1 MSAIVL
7 DPAAPGGPRSP
18 AAVPEHPS
26 PLRTLRH
33 ALAISG
39 RNLRPLL
46 RMPHMVVADALRP
59 IMLTLLFNYVLGGSI
74 VLPGGGR
81 YSSYL
86 IPGILVQQVAFS
98 SAITA
103 TGLATDVRN
112 GILDRFRSLPIAR
125 SAYLIARILSDSA
138 RMLLTVALIVAVGLG
153 LGVRFSGGF
162 AGGVAGLALVIAFGI
177 SFAFISAGTAL
188 SVRDPEAVQMLWFV
202 ALMPLIFASSIF
214 ASAPT
219 VSGFAL
225 TTGWLQPVVRATPLT
240 VVADAARGLLLGGP
254 VATPALHALLW
265 IAGITVVSFAWAVR
279 SYRRVG

>member
-59 IMLTLLFNYVLGGSI
+59 IM
-74 VLPGGGR
+74 LPGGGR

-153 LGVRFSGGF
+153 LGFRFSGGF

-214 ASAPT
+214 ASPT
-219 VSGFAL
+219 RMP
-225 TTGWLQPVVRATPLT
+225 GWLQPVVRANPLT

>member
-1 MSAIVL
+1 MSATIL
-7 DPAAPGGPRSP
+7 GPAVPGGPRSR
-18 AAVPEHPS
+18 AAVPERPG

-33 ALAISG
+33 CLAIAG

-46 RMPHMVVADALRP
+46 RTPHMVVADALRP

-81 YSSYL
+81 YASYL

-103 TGLATDVRN
+103 AGLATDVRN

-125 SAYLIARILSDSA
+125 SGYLIARILSDTA

-153 LGVRFSGGF
+153 VGFRFGGGF
-162 AGGVAGLALVIAFGI
+162 AGGVAGLALVVAFGI

-188 SVRDPEAVQMLWFV
+188 MMRNPEAVQMVWFV

-214 ASAPT
+214 ASPARMP
-219 VSGFAL
+219 
-225 TTGWLQPVVRATPLT
+225 GWLQPVVRANPLT
-240 VVADAARGLLLGGP
+240 VVADACRGLLLGGP

-265 IAGITVVSFAWAVR
+265 IGAITVVSFTWAVR

>member
-7 DPAAPGGPRSP
+7 DPAAPGGPRAP
-18 AAVPEHPS
+18 AAVPEDP
-26 PLRTLRH
+26 
-33 ALAISG
+33 
-39 RNLRPLL
+39 RPLL
-46 RMPHMVVADALRP
+46 RMPHMVVAAALRP

-138 RMLLTVALIVAVGLG
+138 RMLLTVALIV
-153 LGVRFSGGF
+153 
-162 AGGVAGLALVIAFGI
+162 
-177 SFAFISAGTAL
+177 
-188 SVRDPEAVQMLWFV
+188 
-202 ALMPLIFASSIF
+202 
-214 ASAPT
+214 
-219 VSGFAL
+219 
-225 TTGWLQPVVRATPLT
+225 
-240 VVADAARGLLLGGP
+240 
-254 VATPALHALLW
+254 
-265 IAGITVVSFAWAVR
+265 
-279 SYRRVG
+279 

>member
-1 MSAIVL
+1 MTTAIQAEGLVKQFGATRAL
-7 DPAAPGGPRSP
+7 DG
-18 AAVPEHPS
+18 
-26 PLRTLRH
+26 
-33 ALAISG
+33 
-39 RNLRPLL
+39 
-46 RMPHMVVADALRP
+46 VADALRP

-138 RMLLTVALIVAVGLG
+138 RMLLTVALIVTVGLG
-153 LGVRFSGGF
+153 LGFRFSGGF
-162 AGGVAGLALVIAFGI
+162 VGGVAGLALVIAFGI

-214 ASAPT
+214 ASPT
-219 VSGFAL
+219 RMP
-225 TTGWLQPVVRATPLT
+225 GWLQPVVRTRAGRPQATGRRRRPRPGRDRALGPWPSPPRSPGRR
-240 VVADAARGLLLGGP
+240 ARGARWPGP
-254 VATPALHALLW
+254 RPPG
-265 IAGITVVSFAWAVR
+265 AGASAR
-279 SYRRVG
+279 G

>member
-1 MSAIVL
+1 MSATVL
-7 DPAAPGGPRSP
+7 DPTVPSGPGAR
-18 AAVPEHPS
+18 ATVPERPS
-26 PLRTLRH
+26 PLRALRH

-46 RMPHMVVADALRP
+46 RTPQMIVADALRP

-81 YSSYL
+81 YASYL

-103 TGLATDVRN
+103 AGLATDVRN

-125 SAYLIARILSDSA
+125 SGYLIARILSDTA
-138 RMLLTVALIVAVGLG
+138 RMLLTVAPIVAVGLG
-153 LGVRFSGGF
+153 VGFRFGGGF
-162 AGGVAGLALVIAFGI
+162 AGGVAGLALVVAFGI

-188 SVRDPEAVQMLWFV
+188 MMRNPEAVQMVWFV

-214 ASAPT
+214 ASPARMP
-219 VSGFAL
+219 
-225 TTGWLQPVVRATPLT
+225 GWLQPVVRANPLT
-240 VVADAARGLLLGGP
+240 VVADACRGLLLGGP

-265 IAGITVVSFAWAVR
+265 IGAITVVSFTWAVR

>member
-103 TGLATDVRN
+103 TGLAID
-112 GILDRFRSLPIAR
+112 
-125 SAYLIARILSDSA
+125 
-138 RMLLTVALIVAVGLG
+138 
-153 LGVRFSGGF
+153 
-162 AGGVAGLALVIAFGI
+162 FGI

-214 ASAPT
+214 ASPT
-219 VSGFAL
+219 RMP
-225 TTGWLQPVVRATPLT
+225 GWLQPVVRANPLT

>member
-1 MSAIVL
+1 MSATTL
-7 DPAAPGGPRSP
+7 DPAAPAGPPDRAASP
-18 AAVPEHPS
+18 ERPG

-33 ALAISG
+33 ALAISR

-46 RMPHMVVADALRP
+46 RMPHMIVADALRP

-81 YSSYL
+81 YAAYL

-125 SAYLIARILSDSA
+125 SGYLIARILSDSA
-138 RMLLTVALIVAVGLG
+138 RMLLTVALIVGIGLA
-153 LGVRFSGGF
+153 LGFRFSGGLL
-162 AGGVAGLALVIAFGI
+162 GGAAGLALVIAFGI

-188 SVRDPEAVQMLWFV
+188 AARDPESVQMVWFV

-214 ASAPT
+214 ASPT
-219 VSGFAL
+219 RMP
-225 TTGWLQPVVRATPLT
+225 GWLQPVVRANPLT

-254 VATPALHALLW
+254 VAAPALHAALW
-265 IAGITVVSFAWAVR
+265 IAGITVVSFTWAVR
-279 SYRRVG
+279 SYRRLG

>member
-153 LGVRFSGGF
+153 LGFRFSGGF

-214 ASAPT
+214 ASPT
-219 VSGFAL
+219 RMP
-225 TTGWLQPVVRATPLT
+225 GWLQPVVRANPLT

>member
-39 RNLRPLL
+39 RN
-46 RMPHMVVADALRP
+46 LRP

-153 LGVRFSGGF
+153 LGFRFSGGF

-177 SFAFISAGTAL
+177 SFAFISAGTAP
-188 SVRDPEAVQMLWFV
+188 SVRDPKAVQMLWFV
-202 ALMPLIFASSIF
+202 ALMPLIFASS
-214 ASAPT
+214 
-219 VSGFAL
+219 
-225 TTGWLQPVVRATPLT
+225 
-240 VVADAARGLLLGGP
+240 
-254 VATPALHALLW
+254 
-265 IAGITVVSFAWAVR
+265 
-279 SYRRVG
+279 

>member
-1 MSAIVL
+1 MSTSIL
-7 DPAAPGGPRSP
+7 DPVVPGGPRSR
-18 AAVPEHPS
+18 AAVPERPG

-33 ALAISG
+33 SLAIGG

-46 RMPHMVVADALRP
+46 RTPHMLVADALRP

-81 YSSYL
+81 YASYL

-125 SAYLIARILSDSA
+125 SGYLVARIIADAA
-138 RMLLTVALIVAVGLG
+138 RMLLTVGLIVAVGLG
-153 LGVRFSGGF
+153 LGFRFSGGF
-162 AGGVAGLALVIAFGI
+162 AGGVAGLALVVAFGV

-188 SVRDPEAVQMLWFV
+188 SVRNPEAVQMLWFV

-214 ASAPT
+214 ASPT
-219 VSGFAL
+219 RMP
-225 TTGWLQPVVRATPLT
+225 GWLQPLVRANPLT
-240 VVADAARGLLLGGP
+240 VVADASRGLLLGGP
-254 VATPALHALLW
+254 VATPVVHALLW
-265 IAGITVVSFAWAVR
+265 IGGITVVSFTWAVR

>member
-1 MSAIVL
+1 MTTAIQAEGLVKQFGATRAL
-7 DPAAPGGPRSP
+7 DG
-18 AAVPEHPS
+18 
-26 PLRTLRH
+26 
-33 ALAISG
+33 
-39 RNLRPLL
+39 
-46 RMPHMVVADALRP
+46 VADALRP

-138 RMLLTVALIVAVGLG
+138 RMLLTVALIVTVGLG
-153 LGVRFSGGF
+153 LGFRFSGGF
-162 AGGVAGLALVIAFGI
+162 VGGVAGLALVIAFGI

-214 ASAPT
+214 ASPT
-219 VSGFAL
+219 RMP
-225 TTGWLQPVVRATPLT
+225 GWLQPVVRTNPLT

-254 VATPALHALLW
+254 VATLALHALLW

>member
-1 MSAIVL
+1 MSATTL
-7 DPAAPGGPRSP
+7 DPAVPAGPPDRAASPERPG
-18 AAVPEHPS
+18 

-33 ALAISG
+33 ALAISR

-46 RMPHMVVADALRP
+46 RMPHMIVADALRP

-81 YSSYL
+81 YAAYL

-125 SAYLIARILSDSA
+125 SGYLIARILSDSA
-138 RMLLTVALIVAVGLG
+138 RMLLTVALIVGIGLA
-153 LGVRFSGGF
+153 LGFRFSGGLL
-162 AGGVAGLALVIAFGI
+162 GGAAGLALVIAFGI

-188 SVRDPEAVQMLWFV
+188 AARDPESVQMVWFV

-214 ASAPT
+214 ASPT
-219 VSGFAL
+219 RMP
-225 TTGWLQPVVRATPLT
+225 GWLQPVVRANPLT

-254 VATPALHALLW
+254 VAAPALHAALW
-265 IAGITVVSFAWAVR
+265 IAGITVVSFTWAVR
-279 SYRRVG
+279 SYRRLG

>member
-1 MSAIVL
+1 MSATILNPTV
-7 DPAAPGGPRSP
+7 PGGPRSR
-18 AAVPEHPS
+18 AAVPERPG
-26 PLRTLRH
+26 PLRTLRYS
-33 ALAISG
+33 LAIAG

-46 RMPHMVVADALRP
+46 RTPHMVVADALRP

-81 YSSYL
+81 YASYL

-103 TGLATDVRN
+103 AGLATDVRN

-125 SAYLIARILSDSA
+125 SGYLIARILSDTV

-153 LGVRFSGGF
+153 LGFRFGGGF
-162 AGGVAGLALVIAFGI
+162 AGGVAGLALVVAFGI
-177 SFAFISAGTAL
+177 SFAL
-188 SVRDPEAVQMLWFV
+188 SVRDPEAVQMVWFV

-214 ASAPT
+214 ASPT
-219 VSGFAL
+219 RMP
-225 TTGWLQPVVRATPLT
+225 GWLQPVVRANPLT
-240 VVADAARGLLLGGP
+240 VVADACRSLLLGGP

-265 IAGITVVSFAWAVR
+265 IGAITVVSFTWAVR